1 VRILLTSPPRWIS
14 LYFGRPPA
22 LSPRESDVRETKRIQ
37 YPACW
42 STTVDA
48 ILEPGLINDL
58 FSGKKSPQDED
69 GAALV
74 GTLLCSVDLTKIVHK
89 MLTNVF
95 EIRDRNLDEASMAAR
110 VTEIHLE
117 LTSWLSNLPKKVHW
131 NEWRS
136 DAEPYTLVLQCV
148 LPPSIFLSLRPGLT

>member
-1 VRILLTSPPRWIS
+1 VSLCPIHCDKQPLIKDRRWIS

-37 YPACW
+37 YPKCW
-42 STTVDA
+42 PSTSS
-48 ILEPGLINDL
+48 ILEPALIKDL
-58 FSGKKSPQDED
+58 FSGKKTPQDED

-74 GTLLCSVDLTKIVHK
+74 GTLLCAIDLTKIVHK

-95 EIRDRNLDEASMAAR
+95 ELRDQKLDEALLGAT

-136 DAEPYTLVLQCV
+136 DVEPYTLVLQ
-148 LPPSIFLSLRPGLT
+148 